1 MRALVP
7 HTKRERVANY
17 GDTVTV
23 SGQDRATAFDLQK
36 DQGSFLTVVAQ
47 VESFSVP
54 QAALG
59 TADFRPFLHVEWGHG
74 ATMVKGDFDITW
86 RQRIPLVA
94 STVQVQVFIAAFP
107 FPGQS
112 NTPRV
117 PPRAQLKARVF
128 VSEGL
133 DGTRLFPAQWQTQI
147 GQASGIL
154 SANSARLS
162 ALRAFNPATA
172 PDGQATSLVLLLF
185 DKGTTP
191 VAGDIPMDGM
201 PVPFNTPEFGGLA
214 QMALGQTRAFV
225 NGISWGMSSTP
236 FAFTPSATPISL
248 SYELEQ

>member
-17 GDTVTV
+17 GDTVSV

-112 NTPRV
+112 NTPKV
-117 PPRAQLKARVF
+117 PSRAQLKARVF

-154 SANSARLS
+154 SASSARLS
-162 ALRAFNPATA
+162 ALRAFNPGTA
-172 PDGQATSLVLLLF
+172 PDGHATSLFLLLF

-201 PVPFNTPEFGGLA
+201 PMPFNTPESRGLA
-214 QMALGQTRAFV
+214 QLPLGQTRAFV
-225 NGISWGMSSTP
+225 NGISWGMSPTP
-236 FAFTPSATPISL
+236 FAFTPSATPIFL